1 MVAGSRS
8 RNFARAALNVAVEM
22 DAAAILVDRF
32 VALAGLFRSNR
43 EFRQLLITTRVA
55 PDRKIAALRRVLGDQ
70 LGDLE
75 YELLRTLLEQGLGG
89 ELPEVA
95 KALNL
100 LARKIDTGA
109 RLTVYSPQPMAEK
122 ELADLSGRLERELG
136 RHVRATAV
144 TQPALL
150 GGLKLR
156 LDNLLVDGS
165 IQSRLERV
173 RRELI

>member
-1 MVAGSRS
+1 
-8 RNFARAALNVAVEM
+8 
-22 DAAAILVDRF
+22 
-32 VALAGLFRSNR
+32 
-43 EFRQLLITTRVA
+43 
-55 PDRKIAALRRVLGDQ
+55 LRRILGEQ

-89 ELPEVA
+89 ELPKVA

-109 RLTVYSPQPMAEK
+109 RLTVYSPKPMAEK
-122 ELADLSGRLERELG
+122 ELADLCGRLERELG

-173 RRELI
+173 RRELA

>member
-1 MVAGSRS
+1 MAAGSQTRK
-8 RNFARAALNVAVEM
+8 FARAALNVAVEM
-22 DAAAILVDRF
+22 DAAAPLVERLT
-32 VALAGLFRSNR
+32 ALAGLFRSNR
-43 EFRQLLITTRVA
+43 TFRQLLITTRVP
-55 PDRKIAALRRVLGDQ
+55 PDRKVAALRRALGER

-75 YELLRTLLEQGLGG
+75 YELLRMLLEQGLGG
-89 ELPEVA
+89 ELPEVV

-100 LARKIDTGA
+100 LARTIDTGA
-109 RLTVYSPQPMAEK
+109 RLTVYSPEPIAAK

-136 RHVRATAV
+136 RDVRATAV

-173 RRELI
+173 RRELR